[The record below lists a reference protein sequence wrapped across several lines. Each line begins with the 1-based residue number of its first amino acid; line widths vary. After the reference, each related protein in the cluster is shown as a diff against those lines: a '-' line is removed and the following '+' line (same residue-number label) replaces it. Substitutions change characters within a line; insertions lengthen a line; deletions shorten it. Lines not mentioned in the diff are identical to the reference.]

1 MSNLTRK
8 RTLTINN
15 KVLDYYIDNKQ
26 EIPKGQ
32 LSHLKA
38 IQDRQKHFNQYET
51 TYKYLIDKK
60 NKDCSIASLGEGRI
74 YGEIGSPEYLD
85 TQYRNNLFADYYW
98 DIDMKNC
105 HPTLM
110 SQYAKK
116 FNLSMPNLESYVIN
130 RDEWLVQLQIYYK
143 DVKNIDYSTRDVKD
157 KMIALLYNAN
167 IPELKNISNE
177 IHNLFNLCKD
187 SHPTLWKTILKIKN
201 HSENREGSFMS
212 FVIQSIEVKCLEAI
226 DTYFLSNNRSI
237 DSLAYDGLMVRKLPN
252 ENEFDE
258 ELLKQAAKYVLEKT
272 GYDIK
277 LVIKPMVKD
286 INDTLLNTKE
296 DKEEID
302 YKEMKKLFERNHFF
316 LKSMNCICR
325 LDEKENIIYY
335 KLTNSTILFAEWE
348 LPSKKKF
355 ISKWLLDR
363 NKRCYE
369 RLVCNPKKNQRE
381 DEFNIFKDFIGSKA
395 RGTNQ
400 KGLEIVFLLINIL
413 VNFDEKCFQ
422 YVCNWIALMIQ
433 KPWINPLVC
442 LVFVGPQGVGKETL
456 WNWIGIYLI
465 GCWVNIT
472 DADRDLYGQFAMA
485 MNGTFFQKLEEANPA
500 SNRAN
505 QDKFKSLVTSNKTT
519 INPKGLPCYEI
530 DIHPHIVST
539 GNRNAFVV
547 EDGDRRLMINWCSS
561 MYKGNTGFWD
571 EVYEELSKEST
582 VASAWKYFSE
592 LDIENFK
599 STNIPMT
606 SYKNDLIHDEKR
618 TSVVFLENWTA
629 LKELTT
635 SELYREYETYCFDNN
650 LTKITDRK
658 FYRDITEMVQRKIIN
673 TRMKDGYKLISKEHT
688 PENKID

>member
-8 RTLTINN
+8 RTLLINN

-26 EIPKGQ
+26 QIPKGQ

-38 IQDRQKHFNQYET
+38 IQDRLKNFNNYDT

-60 NKDCSIASLGEGRI
+60 NKDCSISSLGEGRI

-85 TQYRNNLFADYYW
+85 NQYRDNLFADYYW

-110 SQYAKK
+110 LQYAKK
-116 FNLSMPNLESYVIN
+116 FNLSMPNLETYVNN
-130 RDEWLVQLQIYYK
+130 RDEWLEELQTYYK
-143 DVKNIDYSTRDVKD
+143 DVKNISYSLRDVKD

-167 IPELKNISNE
+167 IPELERISNE

-187 SHPTLWKTILKIKN
+187 SHPTLWKTILRIKS
-201 HSENREGSFMS
+201 HSDNREGSFMS

-226 DTYFLSNNRSI
+226 DTYFLSIQRSI
-237 DSLAYDGLMVRKLPN
+237 DSLAYDGLMVRKLIG
-252 ENEFDE
+252 ETEFDDK
-258 ELLKQAAKYVLEKT
+258 LLLEAEQYVLEKT
-272 GYDIK
+272 GYRVK

-286 INDTLLNTKE
+286 IDDSILNTKE
-296 DKEEID
+296 DKEELD
-302 YKEMKKLFERNHFF
+302 YKEMKKIFERNHFF

-325 LDEKENIIYY
+325 LDDKDNIIHY
-335 KLTNSTILFAEWE
+335 KLTNAQIMFAEWE
-348 LPSKKKF
+348 LPNKKKF
-355 ISKWLLDR
+355 ITKWLLDK

-369 RLVCNPKKNQRE
+369 RLVCNPQKTHSE

-395 RGTNQ
+395 QGTNE
-400 KGLEIVFLLINIL
+400 KGLETVLLLINVL
-413 VNFDEKCFQ
+413 VNFDKKCYE

-442 LVFVGPQGVGKETL
+442 LVFVGAQGVGKETL
-456 WNWIGIYLI
+456 WNWLGDKLI
-465 GCWVNIT
+465 GCWANIT

-485 MNGTFFQKLEEANPA
+485 MSGTFFQKLEEANPA

-505 QDKFKSLVTSNKTT
+505 QDKFKSLVTSNKITL
-519 INPKGLPCYEI
+519 NPKGLPCYDI
-530 DIHPHIVST
+530 DVYPHFVST

-561 MYKGNTGFWD
+561 KYKGNVEFWD
-571 EVYEELSKEST
+571 NVYEELYKEST
-582 VASAWKYFSE
+582 VASAWKYFSQ
-592 LDIENFK
+592 LNIDNFK

-606 SYKNDLIHDEKR
+606 SYKSDLIYDEKR
-618 TSVVFLENWTA
+618 SSVVFLENWEATN
-629 LKELTT
+629 ELTT
-635 SELYREYETYCFDNN
+635 AQLYRDYETYCFSNN
-650 LTKITDRK
+650 MTKITDRK
-658 FYRDITEMVQRKIIN
+658 FYRDITEMTQKNIIN
-673 TRMKDGYKLISKEHT
+673 TRMRDGYKLVSKEHT
-688 PENKID
+688 VKLVD